1 MYLPQIYLQCRQGP
15 TLGSFFPE
23 RRVISVRKVRAFQA
37 GYLIEGMISYFQQ
50 YTFWGS
56 PSHSEPQKEA
66 EIHEYSNLFAQWLRE
81 NTPIRKNLTSGNAHY
96 DKIPWNRKLDVTAS
110 NIGEELGRRC
120 FHVGG
125 RRKELSCWGECWG
138 VRRRE
143 KKSFPGLFCCCCYF
157 GFCFFVC
164 FKSLLMHTTTWH
176 QYPALPRTNEM
187 TTGPIMVLDG
197 NKRNSLLVCCWFSL
211 CTPVYP
217 SPPKFQFNPENVSNQ
232 WWAPVWGLLES
243 HSL

>member
-96 DKIPWNRKLDVTAS
+96 DNIPWNRKLDVTAC

-125 RRKELSCWGECWG
+125 QRKELSRWG
-138 VRRRE
+138 VRRRG
-143 KKSFPGLFCCCCYF
+143 KKEFSRVVLLLLLFWF
-157 GFCFFVC
+157 LFVC
-164 FKSLLMHTTTWH
+164 LFL
-176 QYPALPRTNEM
+176 
-187 TTGPIMVLDG
+187 
-197 NKRNSLLVCCWFSL
+197 NSLDAYDDL
-211 CTPVYP
+211 
-217 SPPKFQFNPENVSNQ
+217 
-232 WWAPVWGLLES
+232 APISGTA
-243 HSL
+243 